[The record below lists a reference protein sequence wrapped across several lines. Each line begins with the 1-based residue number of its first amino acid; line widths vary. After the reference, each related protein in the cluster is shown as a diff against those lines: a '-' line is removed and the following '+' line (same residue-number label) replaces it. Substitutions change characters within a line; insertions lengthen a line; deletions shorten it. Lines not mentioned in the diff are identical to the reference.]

1 MGEVTALGDVGTQS
15 NESGKMSL
23 PLPLHFGHP
32 VETPERPQLM
42 SKSEDLV
49 VPSLYLP

>member
-15 NESGKMSL
+15 SESGKITL
-23 PLPLHFGHP
+23 PLPSHFRHP
-32 VETPERPQLM
+32 AETPERPLLA

-49 VPSLYLP
+49 GPSLYLP